1 MSTVFFPGSFDPIHL
16 GHLDLI
22 TQAADLFGDVVIA
35 TMHNPAKPSG
45 MFSLADRQA
54 MIAESTAGIAG
65 VRVEAHIGLVVDAA
79 REVGADFIVKGLRTP
94 GDFDFELQMAHT
106 NESVT
111 GIRTVFL
118 PTAARWSFV
127 SSRFIREI
135 AMHGGRVDHLVPE
148 SVAQRL
154 ATLTPPGRPA

>member
-22 TQAADLFGDVVIA
+22 AQAAELFGDVVIA

-45 MFSLADRQA
+45 MFSLDERQA
-54 MIAESTAGIAG
+54 MIAESTAGIGG
-65 VRVEAHIGLVVDAA
+65 VRVEAHSGLVVDAA
-79 REVGADFIVKGLRTP
+79 RLVGADFIVKGLRTP
-94 GDFDFELQMAHT
+94 GDFEFELQMAHT

-154 ATLTPPGRPA
+154 ATLTPPGRPS